1 MDVQSLSRVA
11 LKGEELDFN
20 ALETSRGKVNTE
32 FSEIHRWI
40 RTRKSGVLDVHRH
53 QGRPG
58 SPVTPPGTPNDGDLA
73 AEVNRR
79 RDGDDEGEEAE
90 VKKTESR
97 TESIDVRTSA
107 TCHNRTLHEA
117 GLTGDQ
123 QPCRLPPVRRAPNA
137 ARSLR
142 LHTHRSPSRRKPR
155 TRSGKDYSACDFD
168 EDEFPQLTQACRRDD
183 RDP

>member
-1 MDVQSLSRVA
+1 MKSVSRVA
-11 LKGEELDFN
+11 SKGEGLDFN

-40 RTRKSGVLDVHRH
+40 QTRKSGVLDVHRH

-90 VKKTESR
+90 VKKTEVKDRVNRREDFRYLSR
-97 TESIDVRTSA
+97 QD
-107 TCHNRTLHEA
+107 
-117 GLTGDQ
+117 
-123 QPCRLPPVRRAPNA
+123 P
-137 ARSLR
+137 ARSR
-142 LHTHRSPSRRKPR
+142 I
-155 TRSGKDYSACDFD
+155 
-168 EDEFPQLTQACRRDD
+168 D
-183 RDP
+183 R